1 MNMNH
6 SVLICVPPPAV
17 WGVWKP
23 WIINSDPLF
32 LHIPSMALILSISS
46 PITSRRNFWQQQ
58 QRIQIFCVLSLSTE
72 SHRRRLRIPTN
83 PESKKVVKLR
93 ETEIK
98 NRTQSLPNKLCQL
111 VTVKP
116 NHHVFRNMCFPC
128 LWTPEPFRGSISH
141 LITMLSPVTS
151 ESSKQVFSGAF
162 SQYFVARV
170 ATCLK
175 RLPGIRFIISIIMY
189 KNQLRRWGSSEHIV
203 FVAISRISK
212 WSNSVLFMFFTRGFT
227 SIWGN

>member
-98 NRTQSLPNKLCQL
+98 NRTQSLPNKLLSTGNSKTKPSRVSQRVLSLL
-111 VTVKP
+111 VNTWAFP
-116 NHHVFRNMCFPC
+116 RIDFTPDHDAITCYQWIFRTGVFWSLFAVFCCPC
-128 LWTPEPFRGSISH
+128 CNLFET
-141 LITMLSPVTS
+141 SP
-151 ESSKQVFSGAF
+151 
-162 SQYFVARV
+162 
-170 ATCLK
+170 
-175 RLPGIRFIISIIMY
+175 
-189 KNQLRRWGSSEHIV
+189 WD
-203 FVAISRISK
+203 
-212 WSNSVLFMFFTRGFT
+212 
-227 SIWGN
+227 

>member
-1 MNMNH
+1 MLTGKNMNH

-46 PITSRRNFWQQQ
+46 PITSRRNVWQQQ

-83 PESKKVVKLR
+83 PESKKSC
-93 ETEIK
+93 ETAWNGTGNSK
-98 NRTQSLPNKLCQL
+98 TKPSCVSQRVLSLL
-111 VTVKP
+111 VNTWAFP
-116 NHHVFRNMCFPC
+116 RIDFTPDHDAITCYQWIFQTGVFWS
-128 LWTPEPFRGSISH
+128 L
-141 LITMLSPVTS
+141 
-151 ESSKQVFSGAF
+151 

-175 RLPGIRFIISIIMY
+175 RLPGIRFIISIIMC
-189 KNQLRRWGSSEHIV
+189 KNQLRRWG
-203 FVAISRISK
+203 
-212 WSNSVLFMFFTRGFT
+212 
-227 SIWGN
+227 